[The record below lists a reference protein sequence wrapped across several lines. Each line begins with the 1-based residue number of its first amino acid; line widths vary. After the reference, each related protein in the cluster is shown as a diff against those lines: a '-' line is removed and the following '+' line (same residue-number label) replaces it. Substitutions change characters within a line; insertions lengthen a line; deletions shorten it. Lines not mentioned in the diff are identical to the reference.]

1 MTEQELSKVSK
12 LIALSDDELQSW
24 HSSASE
30 EEIADVEQ
38 LLDRYEEFLFKNVL
52 DQYEIKDILH

>member
-1 MTEQELSKVSK
+1 MNEQELFKVNTIIS
-12 LIALSDDELQSW
+12 LSDDELQSW
-24 HSSASE
+24 HSTASE

-52 DQYEIKDILH
+52 DQYDIKDILH